1 MPDRKSI
8 YVAEDHEAIR
18 ELLCQHPWVTETF
31 ELAGQSGF
39 GSVTARE
46 CMEARPDLLLL
57 DLKLADSN
65 GFEVMGILGEAGV
78 TTRVLVFSS
87 SSDVVTIR
95 RVLALGGRGFVE
107 KTAPFQTLQR
117 AMTAVAEGNL
127 FLTDSAFRILQAGP
141 GGSVAEV
148 AGKPEEV
155 LTEREIQVLK
165 RVAHGSSNKEVAE
178 ALRISVRTVENH
190 RYSLMKKLGARN
202 AADLARGAFER
213 GLIRS

>member
-1 MPDRKSI
+1 
-8 YVAEDHEAIR
+8 
-18 ELLCQHPWVTETF
+18 
-31 ELAGQSGF
+31 
-39 GSVTARE
+39 
-46 CMEARPDLLLL
+46 
-57 DLKLADSN
+57 
-65 GFEVMGILGEAGV
+65 
-78 TTRVLVFSS
+78 
-87 SSDVVTIR
+87 VVTIR

-107 KTAPFQTLQR
+107 KTAPFKTLQR

-127 FLTDSAFRILQAGP
+127 FLTDSAFNSLQAGP

>member
-87 SSDVVTIR
+87 SSVKPLAFNVLR
-95 RVLALGGRGFVE
+95 LMCGQPSRVP
-107 KTAPFQTLQR
+107 APRQ
-117 AMTAVAEGNL
+117 
-127 FLTDSAFRILQAGP
+127 
-141 GGSVAEV
+141 
-148 AGKPEEV
+148 
-155 LTEREIQVLK
+155 
-165 RVAHGSSNKEVAE
+165 
-178 ALRISVRTVENH
+178 
-190 RYSLMKKLGARN
+190 
-202 AADLARGAFER
+202 
-213 GLIRS
+213 